1 MAVNFEGQA
10 AVITGAAVGIG
21 YEIARQLAL
30 NGASVLLNDVDE
42 AAAKTA
48 ADQIRAEG
56 GTCEGVGGNCADV
69 TVVRGLVEQTVYR
82 FGRLDLAIANAG
94 LTYWGDF
101 FEYEPENFERVVD
114 LNLKGSY
121 FLAQAA
127 ARQMRAA
134 RQIRAAQQMRIQDGG
149 GRILFVSS
157 VTGHQA
163 IRYLSV
169 YGMTKAA
176 LEMLARN
183 LVVELSPY
191 GITVNAVAPGATLTP
206 RNIEDD
212 PNYENVWGSLTPT
225 GRVAYPEDIASA
237 ALFLLSPAARQIT
250 GQTLIVDGG
259 WTAISPTPPLD
270 FVERK

>member
-1 MAVNFEGQA
+1 MPDRTFEGQA

-21 YEIARQLAL
+21 YEIARQLAI
-30 NGASVLLNDVDE
+30 NGASVLLNDIDHSAAQF
-42 AAAKTA
+42 AAA
-48 ADQIRAEG
+48 QIRAEG
-56 GTCEGVGGNCADV
+56 GICEGVGGSSAEVETVRNLV
-69 TVVRGLVEQTVYR
+69 TKTVTRY
-82 FGRLDLAIANAG
+82 GRIDIAVANAG

-101 FEYEPENFERVVD
+101 FDYEPENFDRVVN

-127 ARQMRAA
+127 AREMRA
-134 RQIRAAQQMRIQDGG
+134 QGSG
-149 GRILFVSS
+149 GRILFLSS

-191 GITVNAVAPGATLTP
+191 GITVNTVAPGATVTP
-206 RNIEDD
+206 RNLADD
-212 PNYENVWGSLTPT
+212 PNYEENWRSVTPT
-225 GRVAYPEDIASA
+225 RQVAYPTDIANA
-237 ALFLLSPAARQIT
+237 ALFLLSPASRQIT
-250 GQTLIVDGG
+250 GQTIIVDGG
-259 WTAISPTPPLD
+259 WTAISPTPSLD
-270 FVERK
+270 FVQRK